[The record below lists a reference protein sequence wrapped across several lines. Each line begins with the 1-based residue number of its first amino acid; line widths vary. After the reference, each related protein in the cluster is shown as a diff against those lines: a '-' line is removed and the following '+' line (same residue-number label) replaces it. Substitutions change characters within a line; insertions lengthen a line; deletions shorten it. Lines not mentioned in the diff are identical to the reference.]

1 MIRKKKLNI
10 VYILPPSKKPA
21 GGPKVIYEHSN
32 IINKLQFKN
41 ISSEILHIKKKKI
54 IKILSSLK
62 KYFIYNNRYGWE
74 TEDLRVDKNFY
85 PSKNWITKDISI
97 RKNISFYRNEDF
109 IIIPEIMA
117 HLAND
122 LCIRK
127 NIKYAIFV
135 MGAYAMNSTS
145 DYQELKKSYHNAE
158 FILTLSNDS
167 SECVSHIFPK
177 LKNKITKMNLSID
190 DNKFLSIKKNNL
202 ITYMP
207 RKLPTDSHILK
218 IFLKENLPNKWKL
231 QPLENLN
238 EKELNKHLNRSKIF
252 LSFSDFEGFGLP
264 PLEAALAG
272 NMVIGY
278 TGGGG
283 KEYWKKPLFN
293 KIEKGDILK
302 FSKNI
307 LNFTKKN
314 HNTWLKRTKLHRR
327 KLQLQYSNKIETESV
342 KKMIKKIINL
352 IN

>member
-1 MIRKKKLNI
+1 MINNKKLNI

-21 GGPKVIYEHSN
+21 GGPKVIYEHSD
-32 IINKLQFKN
+32 IINKLQIKS
-41 ISSEILHIKKKKI
+41 ISSEVLHLKKKKFFKI
-54 IKILSSLK
+54 FNSIKK
-62 KYFIYNNRYGWE
+62 NFINVNKFGWE
-74 TEDLRVDKNFY
+74 FDDLKVDKNFY
-85 PSKNWITKDISI
+85 PSKKWVSKDIAI
-97 RKNISFYRNEDF
+97 RKNIIFNKNKDF

-117 HLAND
+117 HLASD
-122 LCIRK
+122 LCIKK

-145 DYQELKKSYHNAE
+145 EYQELKKSYYNAE

-167 SECVSHIFPK
+167 AECVSHIFPK
-177 LKNKITKMNLSID
+177 IKNKLIKINLSINE
-190 DNKFLSIKKNNL
+190 NKFLAIKKKNL

-207 RKLPTDSHILK
+207 RKLSTDSHILK
-218 IFLKENLPNKWKL
+218 IFLKENLSNKWKL

-238 EKELNKHLNRSKIF
+238 EKELNKYLGSSKIF

-283 KEYWKKPLFN
+283 KEYWKKPLFY
-293 KIEKGDILK
+293 KVEKGDILE
-302 FSKNI
+302 FSKKI
-307 LNFTKKN
+307 LNFTKKD
-314 HNTWLKRTKLHRR
+314 HNEWLKKTKNFRK
-327 KLQLQYSNKIETESV
+327 KLQLQYSKNIEIVSI
-342 KKMIKKIINL
+342 KKMLKNIVNL